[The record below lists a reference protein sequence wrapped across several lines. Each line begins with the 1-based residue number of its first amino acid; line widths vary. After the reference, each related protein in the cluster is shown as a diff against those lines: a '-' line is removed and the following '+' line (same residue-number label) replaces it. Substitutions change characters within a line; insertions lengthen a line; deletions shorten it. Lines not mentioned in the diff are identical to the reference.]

1 MKGQKVRDLDDAEL
15 RQQLGEMD
23 EQVFRLRFQMAMGQ
37 LEGLKKARAMRKD
50 RARILTVMREREL
63 AGAAAQPKAEKK

>member
-23 EQVFRLRFQMAMGQ
+23 DQVFRLRFQMSMGQ
-37 LEGLKKARAMRKD
+37 MDGLKKARATRKD
-50 RARILTVMREREL
+50 RARIQTVMREREI
-63 AGAAAQPKAEKK
+63 AAAASKAEKK